1 VDAEEHRFAFERIF
15 PRLARIRATH
25 EVIAALV

>member
-1 VDAEEHRFAFERIF
+1 LDAEEHRFAFEKIF
-15 PRLARIRATH
+15 PRLARIRATD